1 MRNGIF
7 FYILLY
13 FSVSCFNN
21 RFVLKISWQRVAS
34 KFLVSN
40 KIRFVIILHVALC
53 KLLSSSSSSSS
64 YQTLEGYAT
73 PEGTKK
79 YTEYAISQERPRSH
93 FKSFDSLH
101 LSSIGMG
108 TYLGQLSEED
118 DQAVESAVYHSIKSG
133 AVNVIDT
140 AINYRAMRSE
150 KSIGRAL
157 LRLVNDRIISRDQVF
172 VSTKNG
178 YITNDGDYPHI
189 DVMEYIHRMYIQT
202 EVITAD
208 DISSGYNVINPN
220 YLAKCIDKSL
230 MNMHIS
236 TIDLVY
242 IHNAFESWYQDVSR
256 EQFMEMLVKAFEVYE
271 KYRAKDRIRY
281 YGMATWT
288 CFRVPPGSP
297 EYLSLEQAVKS
308 AESVGGQHHGFR
320 FIQLPYNLAYSEALL
335 LRNQSVGSEENL
347 TILQAAA
354 KLNIGIFTSIP
365 LFQGRLLR
373 SQIPDYG
380 NVTDPVAKLLQII
393 RSSPSVI
400 APLIGQKKTEHV
412 EENLKTANMP
422 PLSEEEFK
430 QAVRILTS
438 QQL

>member
-1 MRNGIF
+1 
-7 FYILLY
+7 
-13 FSVSCFNN
+13 
-21 RFVLKISWQRVAS
+21 
-34 KFLVSN
+34 VSN
-40 KIRFVIILHVALC
+40 KIRFVIILHVDISEP
-53 KLLSSSSSSSS
+53 LSSSSSP
-64 YQTLEGYAT
+64 YQTVEGFAT
-73 PEGTKK
+73 SEGTKN
-79 YTEYAISQERPRSH
+79 YTEYAISQGRPISH

-108 TYLGQLSEED
+108 TYLGQPSEED
-118 DQAVESAVYHSIKSG
+118 DQAVENAVFESVKSG

-157 LRLVNDRIISRDQVF
+157 LRLVKDKIISRDQIF
-172 VSTKNG
+172 ISTKNG
-178 YITNDGDYPHI
+178 YITNDGDYPNI

-202 EVITAD
+202 DVITAD
-208 DISSGYNVINPN
+208 DISSGYNIINPN

-230 MNMHIS
+230 MNMHVS
-236 TIDLVY
+236 SIDLVY

-271 KYRAKDRIRY
+271 KYRAKNKIRY

-288 CFRVPPGSP
+288 CFRVPPTSP

-308 AESVGGQHHGFR
+308 AESVGGKDHGFR

-347 TILQAAA
+347 TILQAAE

-380 NVTDPVAKLLQII
+380 GISDPIAKLVQII

-400 APLIGQKKTEHV
+400 APLIGQKKAEHV

-430 QAVRILTS
+430 QAIRILTS
-438 QQL
+438 QQI

>member
-1 MRNGIF
+1 MT
-7 FYILLY
+7 
-13 FSVSCFNN
+13 
-21 RFVLKISWQRVAS
+21 
-34 KFLVSN
+34 
-40 KIRFVIILHVALC
+40 
-53 KLLSSSSSSSS
+53 SSTSSPS
-64 YQTLEGYAT
+64 YEILEGHAT
-73 PEGTKK
+73 PEGTRK
-79 YTEYAISQERPRSH
+79 YTDYAVSQGKPRSH
-93 FKSFDSLH
+93 FKLFDNLH
-101 LSSIGMG
+101 LSSLGIG

-118 DQAVESAVYHSIKSG
+118 DRAVENAVYESIRSG
-133 AVNVIDT
+133 SINVIDT
-140 AINYRAMRSE
+140 AINYRAMKSE
-150 KSIGRAL
+150 KSIGKGL
-157 LRLVNDRIISRDQVF
+157 LRLVNDGVISRDQVF

-178 YITNDGDYPHI
+178 YITNDGDYPNI
-189 DVMEYIHRMYIQT
+189 DVMEYMHRMYIQN

-208 DISSGYNVINPN
+208 DISSGYNVIKPS

-230 MNMHIS
+230 TNMHLS

-256 EQFMEMLVKAFEVYE
+256 EQFMEMLAKAFEIYE
-271 KYRAKDRIRY
+271 KYRAENKIRY

-288 CFRVPPGSP
+288 CFRVSYASP
-297 EYLSLEQAVKS
+297 EYLSLEQAVKC
-308 AESVGGQHHGFR
+308 AESVGGKDHGFK

-335 LRNQSVGSEENL
+335 LRNQPVGSEENL

-365 LFQGRLLR
+365 FFQGKLLS
-373 SQIPDYG
+373 SQIPNYG

-400 APLIGQKKTEHV
+400 APLIGQKKPEHI

-422 PLSEEEFK
+422 PLSEEEFQ
-430 QAVRILTS
+430 QAIRILSS

>member
-1 MRNGIF
+1 
-7 FYILLY
+7 
-13 FSVSCFNN
+13 
-21 RFVLKISWQRVAS
+21 
-34 KFLVSN
+34 VSN
-40 KIRFVIILHVALC
+40 KIRFVIILHVATS
-53 KLLSSSSSSSS
+53 KPLSSSSSSSPS

-79 YTEYAISQERPRSH
+79 YLEYAISHGRPGSH
-93 FKSFDSLH
+93 FKSFDNLH

-108 TYLGQLSEED
+108 TYLGQLSEQD
-118 DQAVESAVYHSIKSG
+118 DQAVENAVYQSVKSG

-140 AINYRAMRSE
+140 AINYRAMKSE

-157 LRLVNDRIISRDQVF
+157 LRLVNDRIISRDEVF

-178 YITNDGDYPHI
+178 YITNDGDYPDI

-242 IHNAFESWYQDVSR
+242 IHNPFESWYQDVSR
-256 EQFMEMLVKAFEVYE
+256 ENFMKMLVKAFEVYE
-271 KYRAKDRIRY
+271 KYRAKNKIRF

-308 AESVGGQHHGFR
+308 AESVGGKDHGFR

-354 KLNIGIFTSIP
+354 KLNIGVFTSIP

-373 SQIPDYG
+373 SQIPNYG

-400 APLIGQKKTEHV
+400 APLIGQKKAEHV

-438 QQL
+438 HQL